1 MILQVEHNPEF
12 IENGQIVAFLT
23 GEKSINTYPKFLRIG
38 EVIDAK
44 DWAIKELS
52 TGKIWKVY
60 TQSVIKVDKG
70 IPVRGVKATIRLTEH
85 P

>member
-12 IENGQIVAFLT
+12 IENGQIVAFVT
-23 GEKSINTYPKFLRIG
+23 GKNKINTYPQYLRIG
-38 EVIDAK
+38 EVIDSK
-44 DWAIKELS
+44 EWKIKEIT
-52 TGKIWKVY
+52 TGKIWQVY

-70 IPVRGVKATIRLTEH
+70 IRINGVKATIELTER

>member
-12 IENGQIVAFLT
+12 IENGQMVAFLT
-23 GEKSINTYPKFLRIG
+23 GKKSINTYPKYLRIG
-38 EVIDAK
+38 EVVDAK

-70 IPVRGVKATIRLTEH
+70 IPVRGVKATIELTER